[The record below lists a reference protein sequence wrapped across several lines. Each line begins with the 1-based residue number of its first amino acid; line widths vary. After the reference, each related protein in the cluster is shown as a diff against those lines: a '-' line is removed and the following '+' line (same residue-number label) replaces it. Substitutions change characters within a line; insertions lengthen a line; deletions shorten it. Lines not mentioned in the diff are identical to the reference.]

1 MDVIWEIKEKNKE
14 QQKIVYWKNKE
25 IRFNK

>member
-1 MDVIWEIKEKNKE
+1 MDVIWEIKEKNKG